1 MMCFRTAC
9 SSYPSFRTE
18 SLTTGKSNKHP
29 SLAYLVLLLKNLL
42 PIKPHSLWIKLS
54 FLMVLLTNGSV
65 KLRDMIF
72 WEDGGT
78 TRLLAPLVILHF
90 RQGLFLWI
98 SLTLMSPRLIS
109 LDLLLWWALSS
120 NGLRLVS
127 YIKFDSTCYRTWTRT
142 KLVLLVDVVLDS
154 IFSCLLSK
162 CVQSGRLKV
171 NVWFL
176 LTSNLPTTLF
186 KEIYYGKLWDNARFF
201 CLQK

>member
-1 MMCFRTAC
+1 MMCFRTVC

-18 SLTTGKSNKHP
+18 YLTTGKSNRHP

-90 RQGLFLWI
+90 RLGLFLWI
-98 SLTLMSPRLIS
+98 SLILMSLRLIS

-127 YIKFDSTCYRTWTRT
+127 YIKFDSICYRTWTRT
-142 KLVLLVDVVLDS
+142 KLALLVDVVLDL
-154 IFSCLLSK
+154 IFSCLLRK
-162 CVQSGRLKV
+162 CVL
-171 NVWFL
+171 
-176 LTSNLPTTLF
+176 
-186 KEIYYGKLWDNARFF
+186 
-201 CLQK
+201 